1 MKLREI
7 PRPQNPSGL
16 YSHQQISPTELPTRR
31 NICIYKTETE
41 KVLRLNTCLTSNMDV
56 NASQPRILSG
66 NIWVKGGLC
75 LLSSSYFS
83 GIWSLLFYLLEQ
95 TNKDIFAAVHQRKA
109 ELAEIVDWTGLY
121 ETGCFYLFRVPHLL
135 MDKYLL
141 GNTWVLWQWISWQ
154 YDQHQQLGW
163 SANLLYFDTN
173 ENPFLTIEKLS
184 DIIISVI
191 RSRLYSKAR
200 WTWRGKKLITTYSWH
215 RLFNW
220 SWCNDFIHTCYLEIS
235 FVYHYLVHFTLYI
248 ISTSRSLSKFMWRP
262 SSIASLM
269 SCRIN
274 CSSLHVFSNRLSLLT

>member
-1 MKLREI
+1 
-7 PRPQNPSGL
+7 
-16 YSHQQISPTELPTRR
+16 
-31 NICIYKTETE
+31 
-41 KVLRLNTCLTSNMDV
+41 MDV

-121 ETGCFYLFRVPHLL
+121 ETGCFYLFRAPHLL

-163 SANLLYFDTN
+163 SANLLYFDFK
-173 ENPFLTIEKLS
+173 EKPFLTIEELS

-191 RSRLYSKAR
+191 MSRLYSKAR
-200 WTWRGKKLITTYSWH
+200 WTWTWMKLITTYSWH
-215 RLFNW
+215 RLSNW

-235 FVYHYLVHFTLYI
+235 IVYI
-248 ISTSRSLSKFMWRP
+248 SLSGAFYTLHYFHLKIVVQVHVKAKFNSFP
-262 SSIASLM
+262 DVLHQLFIVA
-269 SCRIN
+269 CR
-274 CSSLHVFSNRLSLLT
+274 L